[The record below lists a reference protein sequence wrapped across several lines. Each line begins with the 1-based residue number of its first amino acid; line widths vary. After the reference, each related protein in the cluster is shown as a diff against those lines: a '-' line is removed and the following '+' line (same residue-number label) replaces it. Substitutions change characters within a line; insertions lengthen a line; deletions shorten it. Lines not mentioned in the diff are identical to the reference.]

1 MDYYERKVF
10 RLKCKML
17 VIGGSYM
24 NLQMKITPKNK
35 IGDVTPG
42 SDYRYHPYGDSAIT
56 AISAAKLGGECVFA
70 TRFGND
76 TNGKRLYE
84 YYKACGISNT
94 LMRKDENAQ
103 TGMSISLYSD
113 LEHFDNYVASGTSV
127 RFSKEEIEDSF
138 IVMPDLFL
146 APLEELGYVE
156 RTVVVKAEKKDDMD
170 EPSFVK
176 SLARAEGYSMQEEES
191 EKDEAE
197 EAESEN
203 DEVSE
208 SEHADVAEE
217 TEEENKAEEEAK
229 EEAPDAD
236 TKEKLSP
243 ISPISAETVTSYI
256 EKESLALYAME
267 KAKERKVDVLL
278 QYTPF
283 TAQYPLKTYDNIKI
297 LVISDELLYKLTG
310 FFPNTTE
317 KALRSLMAL
326 SQTVKARYYIVQQG
340 NHSAFIYD
348 GTRYEVVSAPA
359 LLVPRAPKPN
369 EKGMQQTFM
378 GALAAEYLETKNV
391 VRAAKFAI
399 IVSLLTRAKFG
410 NLERMMSRRE
420 LEQYASEHGIE
431 LYK

>member
-1 MDYYERKVF
+1 
-10 RLKCKML
+10 ML

-42 SDYRYHPYGDSAIT
+42 SDYRYHPYGDSAVT

-113 LEHFDNYVASGTSV
+113 LEHFDNYVASGTSL

-156 RTVVVKAEKKDDMD
+156 RTVVVKAEKKDDTD
-170 EPSFVK
+170 EPSFLR
-176 SLARAEGYSMQEEES
+176 SLARVEDYSAQTADEEKSGAE
-191 EKDEAE
+191 EAE
-197 EAESEN
+197 EAEAAIEN
-203 DEVSE
+203 DEAGEEKPAEEAEQAEVTEAAEGSE
-208 SEHADVAEE
+208 DENEVEKAAEE
-217 TEEENKAEEEAK
+217 T
-229 EEAPDAD
+229 APDAD
-236 TKEKLSP
+236 TKEK

-326 SQTVKARYYIVQQG
+326 SQTVKAKYYIVQQG

-348 GTRYEVVSAPA
+348 GTRYEVVSAPSS
-359 LLVPRAPKPN
+359 LIPRAPKPN

-378 GALAAEYLETKNV
+378 GALATEYLATKNV
-391 VRAAKFAI
+391 VRAAKFAV

-420 LEQYASEHGIE
+420 LEQYASEHNID